1 MIRTKS
7 ASLVLLAL
15 VLSPVQAQGQQC
27 TGRLQQFTVIWT
39 GGDITISG
47 QTDDAPGGLVTTNQA
62 VTFFGPFDQNDVAVD
77 ISGSVNGESEFHIS
91 CSDPDFND
99 PSDCGKL
106 AGNGK
111 ANQAFLINDWQFEGL
126 IDKSGDFLVTC
137 TIKTDNIFTDGFE
150 E

>member
-7 ASLVLLAL
+7 ACLVLLAL

-27 TGRLQQFTVIWT
+27 AGPLQQFTVIWT

-47 QTDDAPGGLVTTNQA
+47 LTDDAPGGLVTTNQA
-62 VTFFGPFDQNDVAVD
+62 VTFFGPFGQNDVAVD

-111 ANQAFLINDWQFEGL
+111 SNHSFLINAWQLEGW
-126 IDKSGDFLVTC
+126 IDGNGVLVTC